1 MTSFLRTLIIIIS
14 IILLLRFVTRVFMP
28 YVLRYLMKKSEEQI
42 NKKFNEFNQQN
53 NKNSYDTTNQ
63 TNNVKP
69 KEKKKVGEYIDFEEI
84 D

>member
-1 MTSFLRTLIIIIS
+1 
-14 IILLLRFVTRVFMP
+14 MP